1 MKSRY
6 YFLAFLALFL
16 IIPNAT
22 QAQKKRSAKKEIAIQ
37 LYSVR
42 ERIGSHVGNQ
52 SGNYNADYAAILKE
66 LVQMGYTA
74 VESAGYHE
82 GLFYGR
88 KPEEFKRDVEAAGLK
103 VLSSHCNRYL
113 APEELSSGNFTESM
127 KWWDQ
132 CIAAHKAAGMTYIV
146 VPWLDVP
153 KTVKDLKTYCD
164 YYNEIGR
171 RCKENGMKFGYHNH
185 SQEFR
190 KVENQVV
197 MMDYMIENTNPE
209 YVFIEMDVY
218 WTVMGK
224 NSPVEYFKKYP
235 GRFTVLHIK
244 DHKEVGQSGMV
255 GFDAIFNN
263 ADIAG
268 TKHIVVEMEGYSE
281 SLEKG
286 LKTSID
292 YLLNAPFVKTSY
304 SK

>member
-1 MKSRY
+1 MKSKKY
-6 YFLAFLALFL
+6 LLLLAFVL
-16 IIPNAT
+16 ILPNVL
-22 QAQKKRSAKKEIAIQ
+22 QAQKKGSAKKDIAIQ

-52 SGNYNADYAAILKE
+52 SGSYSADYTAILKE
-66 LVQMGYTA
+66 LAQMGYTT

-88 KPEEFKRDVEAAGLK
+88 KPEKFKEDVESAGLK
-103 VLSSHCNRYL
+103 VLSSHCNKSL
-113 APEELSSGNFTESM
+113 TDEELASGNFTESL
-127 KWWDQ
+127 KWWDKT
-132 CIAAHKAAGMTYIV
+132 IAAHKAAGMTYIV
-146 VPWLDVP
+146 APWLNTP
-153 KTVKDLKTYCD
+153 QTVKDLKTYCN

-185 SQEFR
+185 AHEFE
-190 KVENQVV
+190 KVEDKVV

-218 WTVMGK
+218 WVVMGK
-224 NSPVEYFKKYP
+224 NSPVDYFKKYP
-235 GRFTVLHIK
+235 NRFTVLHIK
-244 DHKEVGQSGMV
+244 DHREIGQSGMV

-268 TKHIVVEMEGYSE
+268 VKHIVVEMEGHTDG
-281 SLEKG
+281 LEKG

-292 YLLNAPFVKTSY
+292 YLLKAPFVRASY